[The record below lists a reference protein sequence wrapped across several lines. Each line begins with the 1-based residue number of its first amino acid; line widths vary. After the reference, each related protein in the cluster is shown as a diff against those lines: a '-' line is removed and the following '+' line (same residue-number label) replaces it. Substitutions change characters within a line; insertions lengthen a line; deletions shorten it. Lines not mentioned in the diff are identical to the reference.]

1 MAMRECYHAQI
12 ENEMLDAKDEALKE
26 CRDKIEKLES
36 RIEAIEKYFKPEADI
51 SSVNSGNVKSDAK
64 SDAKNL
70 EDVIKNILMDL
81 GIQQHLKGYKYI
93 IEAIKLMY
101 ENEAAILGI
110 TKIIYPG
117 VAKKCDSTWLRVE
130 RSIRHAIE
138 NGMKG
143 NETAYR
149 NIFGNTIN
157 SRKSIT
163 NGQFLATVCNLVK
176 RNMG

>member
-1 MAMRECYHAQI
+1 MAMRECYQVQI
-12 ENEMLDAKDEALKE
+12 ENESLDAKDEALKE
-26 CRDKIEKLES
+26 CKDKIEKLES
-36 RIEAIEKYFKPEADI
+36 RIEAIEKYFKPEAEI
-51 SSVNSGNVKSDAK
+51 SSVNSGSNVKSNTK
-64 SDAKNL
+64 SLD
-70 EDVIKNILMDL
+70 DVIKNILMDL

-101 ENEAAILGI
+101 EDETAILGI
-110 TKIIYPG
+110 TKSIYPG
-117 VAKKCDSTWLRVE
+117 VAKKYDSTWLRVE

-149 NIFGNTIN
+149 NVFGNTIN

-163 NGQFLATVCNLVK
+163 NGQFLVTVYNLVK
-176 RNMG
+176 HNMG

>member
-12 ENEMLDAKDEALKE
+12 KNEPLDAKEEALKE
-26 CRDKIEKLES
+26 CEDKIKRLES
-36 RIEAIEKYFKPEADI
+36 RIEAIEKYLNPEETDI
-51 SSVNSGNVKSDAK
+51 LPVNSDSNVKILD
-64 SDAKNL
+64 
-70 EDVIKNILMDL
+70 DVIKNILMEL

-101 ENEAAILGI
+101 ENETAILGI

-130 RSIRHAIE
+130 RSIRHAVE
-138 NGMKG
+138 NGMEG
-143 NETAYR
+143 NEKAYR
-149 NIFGNTIN
+149 NIFGNAMN
-157 SRKSIT
+157 GRKSIT